1 MEEPKVIIE
10 LKEVIAQELGNCNE
24 HLWPKLCELRHSEK
38 GYGQI
43 EDMVI
48 RYVALEA
55 MPVGS
60 AIAFVEQELQHAG
73 IDVKNEK

>member
-1 MEEPKVIIE
+1 MKEPKEIIE
-10 LKEVIAQELGNCNE
+10 LKEVIAQELGNCNQS
-24 HLWPKLCELRHSEK
+24 LWPKLCELRQSEK
-38 GYGQI
+38 GYVQI

-55 MPVGS
+55 MPIGS

-73 IDVKNEK
+73 IEDKNEQ